1 MVTYMLPAIMAE
13 LRYYI
18 DTDGKQ
24 PFARWFETLDA
35 IAAAKITV
43 ALARMEQ
50 GNFSNVEPVGEG
62 VSEYKLDFG
71 PGYRVYFGKDG
82 EKLVI
87 LLTGGTKKR
96 QDSDIARAKAY
107 WQDYKRRT
115 KQLAKKDGEKNGK
128 KRKL

>member
-1 MVTYMLPAIMAE
+1 MLPAIMAE
-13 LRYYI
+13 IRYYI

>member
-1 MVTYMLPAIMAE
+1 MLPAIMAE